1 MHPTSGST
9 GKLGRPRSETD
20 QLCVSRVLLCTQTTA
35 TGLLN
40 TVRSVVAVACLES
53 ASRTLTATAA
63 LPGQFFRGI
72 LRLLYLLILHT
83 KNVRG
88 TLKNSSFPQRS

>member
-9 GKLGRPRSETD
+9 GKLGHPMATD
-20 QLCVSRVLLCTQTTA
+20 GRRRY
-35 TGLLN
+35 